1 MHKTKASES
10 VRSPS
15 VTPQSVSSKQNMN
28 KKKPPAHTK
37 PRPQDLK
44 NLKFRQKPK
53 KNRTNSITP
62 KTLKCSIYDRVFHN
76 SNLSDTD
83 ITSKLNDGSR
93 PQSKVSKSLINRL
106 ELTQKVKDLKKPAP
120 FIDQII
126 KKSLNKAK
134 KQKLTIEKEN
144 KKCEIKREIK
154 KNEMNFQNQQIRLEN
169 SLKYK
174 KRKKSAKKTE
184 HVKVRSESSSKV
196 RNYASLFIEPAAKN
210 KRSVSIGEYYSNYER
225 RSETAIHDYIEE
237 KNKRRIDD
245 ANFEYLHQKAA
256 EISRADRL
264 HNLEIFAKNQRLR
277 SPKIRKNLSR
287 SYSENEENDEKPEEI
302 VERNISFIIDNSDLE
317 SVSVDQEGEEDFEDE
332 QLGGKANA
340 SDYEVL
346 KRGRNG
352 NLGIYS
358 ENDSVEDPRL
368 VAAVIIQRAFRQY
381 LIRNYLKTR
390 RPCLN
395 MHYGKSFCI
404 RPCRKQLKIDPQR
417 SKVAVNPVSR
427 AKKPLKIIEQAAR
440 ILILPHRPLLTVT
453 KPNFFSIL
461 SKKYSKPLKASTQTP
476 ISVKSRQKKPSNSI
490 FPQYNFTIFPDKQC
504 KSDSGQLHDQLKEQ
518 LAWNSAQVYI
528 IEQLR
533 CEELSLVSTLIE
545 NEGNKEKILEKVHK
559 KYQTLLD
566 VMKDAMEFSQS
577 DYLENMTVDEYSK
590 FEKNKQSKQGLL
602 HKVLI
607 DSEET
612 LPKSGFSLNLN
623 LVESSDQGVQ
633 PSSDLSSDESEAR
646 LGISHSRSLSQLHGD
661 LSQGKYISASQNK
674 ETVPT
679 KFPIFFDLDDQIEVQ
694 SINLLSGDTC
704 EPKSYNRSLP
714 TLPNLPMLHL
724 DIMQKDEIYSEPRI
738 LTSTD
743 SILNYVKGIISNLD
757 FSDILMELKKPLERN
772 IEEELFKLQE
782 KVVGTPSET
791 RIFEFPQILNYQD
804 LLNEDSNNSELES
817 TMRQI
822 NKADKIHKKMLV
834 HVLNLQFQQFR
845 PNGFKGKPLTWS
857 NKAPA
862 VPRPLRVGEVTEK
875 VLKDIE
881 IFSLFQIGRIFNEE
895 IITSNGGLDEGLIQ
909 SLREDRLERL
919 IYYETF
925 EEEDEW
931 VDYEFEET
939 QVKFDVADMVLEH
952 LSEELEQIFE
962 QIN

>member
-1 MHKTKASES
+1 
-10 VRSPS
+10 
-15 VTPQSVSSKQNMN
+15 
-28 KKKPPAHTK
+28 
-37 PRPQDLK
+37 
-44 NLKFRQKPK
+44 
-53 KNRTNSITP
+53 
-62 KTLKCSIYDRVFHN
+62 
-76 SNLSDTD
+76 
-83 ITSKLNDGSR
+83 
-93 PQSKVSKSLINRL
+93 L

-126 KKSLNKAK
+126 KKSLHKAK
-134 KQKLTIEKEN
+134 KQKLSQEKEN
-144 KKCEIKREIK
+144 KKCEKTKKIRKRET
-154 KNEMNFQNQQIRLEN
+154 NMQNQQIRMEN
-169 SLKYK
+169 SLKYNM
-174 KRKKSAKKTE
+174 RKKSAKKTE

-210 KRSVSIGEYYSNYER
+210 KRSVSIGDYYSNYER

-245 ANFEYLHQKAA
+245 ANFEYLHQRVA
-256 EISRADRL
+256 EKSRADRL

-277 SPKIRKNLSR
+277 SPKVRRNLSR
-287 SYSENEENDEKPEEI
+287 SYSESNGENDEKPEEI
-302 VERNISFIIDNSDLE
+302 VERNISFIVDDSDLE
-317 SVSVDQEGEEDFEDE
+317 SISVDQEEEEEEGEEEDFEDE
-332 QLGGKANA
+332 TLGVKANV
-340 SDYEVL
+340 SDYEVR
-346 KRGRNG
+346 KGGRNRKMG
-352 NLGIYS
+352 VYS

-368 VAAVIIQRAFRQY
+368 VAAVIIQRAFRRS
-381 LIRNYLKTR
+381 LIKSYLKTR
-390 RPCLN
+390 RRCLN
-395 MHYGKSFCI
+395 IHYGKSFWI
-404 RPCRKQLKIDPQR
+404 TPRRKQLKIDPQR
-417 SKVAVNPVSR
+417 SKVMVSSMNPG
-427 AKKPLKIIEQAAR
+427 KKRPWKVVQQSSK
-440 ILILPHRPLLTVT
+440 ILISPHRPLLSLT
-453 KPNFFSIL
+453 KPKTLNFLPI
-461 SKKYSKPLKASTQTP
+461 KPLSSLKTSTQPP
-476 ISVKSRQKKPSNSI
+476 ISISSTPASHSNSI
-490 FPQYNFTIFPDKQC
+490 FPQYNFTIFPDKQS
-504 KSDSGQLHDQLKEQ
+504 KSDSGQLHDQLKEH

-533 CEELSLVSTLIE
+533 CEELSLVSSLIE
-545 NEGNKEKILEKVHK
+545 DEGSKERVLERVHK

-577 DYLENMTVDEYSK
+577 DFLENMSVDEYSK
-590 FEKNKQSKQGLL
+590 FERNKQSKQELL

-633 PSSDLSSDESEAR
+633 PSSDLTSEEEDEDEEQEAR

-661 LSQGKYISASQNK
+661 LSHGKYTSPSQNK
-674 ETVPT
+674 ETVPV
-679 KFPIFFDLDDQIEVQ
+679 KFPIFFDLDEQIEVQ
-694 SINLLSGDTC
+694 SINLLSGDSF
-704 EPKSYNRSLP
+704 EPKSYIKSLP

-743 SILNYVKGIISNLD
+743 SILDYIKGLISNLN
-757 FSDILMELKKPLERN
+757 FPELLLELKKPLERN

-782 KVVGTPSET
+782 KVVGTPSES
-791 RIFEFPQILNYQD
+791 RIFDFPEILNYQD
-804 LLNEDSNNSELES
+804 LLNDDSNSSELET

-845 PNGFKGKPLTWS
+845 PDGFKGKPLIWS
-857 NKAPA
+857 HKAPA
-862 VPRPLRVGEVTEK
+862 VTRPLGAGEVTEK
-875 VLKDIE
+875 VLRDLE

-895 IITSNGGLDEGLIQ
+895 IVTSSGGIDEGLIQ

-919 IYYETF
+919 IYYETV
-925 EEEDEW
+925 EEEEEW

-939 QVKFDVADMVLEH
+939 QVKFDVADMVLEY

-962 QIN
+962 H